1 MKRFF
6 CFLILVLFSFSLLT
20 GCGSSDSN
28 PESNPESNSEGS
40 SESSLES
47 NSDNNSDR
55 KWSDTDVIDAYGTV
69 DRNGEQIN
77 VCVCHDQ
84 KAVYLYYDNE

>member
-28 PESNPESNSEGS
+28 PESNPESNS
-40 SESSLES
+40 
-47 NSDNNSDR
+47 
-55 KWSDTDVIDAYGTV
+55 
-69 DRNGEQIN
+69 
-77 VCVCHDQ
+77 
-84 KAVYLYYDNE
+84 

>member
-28 PESNPESNSEGS
+28 PESNSEGS

-55 KWSDTDVIDAYGTV
+55 
-69 DRNGEQIN
+69 
-77 VCVCHDQ
+77 
-84 KAVYLYYDNE
+84 

>member
-6 CFLILVLFSFSLLT
+6 GFLMLVLFSFSVLT
-20 GCGSSDSN
+20 GCGSSGSTPD
-28 PESNPESNSEGS
+28 SNSEGS

-55 KWSDTDVIDAYGTV
+55 KWSVFN
-69 DRNGEQIN
+69 NGKFQLSEVQFG
-77 VCVCHDQ
+77 
-84 KAVYLYYDNE
+84 E